1 MLQRSSPWLLVISAL
16 FVTCL
21 ITANIIAVKLGTIGP
36 LIVPVAIVVFP
47 LSYLFGDVLTE
58 VYGYATTRRIIWMG
72 FACNLIAVVAITLGG
87 VIPAAPYWHSQ
98 QAYETILGA
107 SPRILAASFIAYLVG
122 EFTNSFILAK
132 LKIITKGR
140 WLWTRTISST
150 AIGQGFDSLIFI
162 TLAFSGTVPLAVVVQ
177 AILSQWIA
185 KSLYEVAATPLTY
198 IIVNALKRAEGCDT
212 FDYQTNFNPLAVS
225 DI

>member
-1 MLQRSSPWLLVISAL
+1 
-16 FVTCL
+16 
-21 ITANIIAVKLGTIGP
+21 
-36 LIVPVAIVVFP
+36 
-47 LSYLFGDVLTE
+47 
-58 VYGYATTRRIIWMG
+58 
-72 FACNLIAVVAITLGG
+72 
-87 VIPAAPYWHSQ
+87 
-98 QAYETILGA
+98 
-107 SPRILAASFIAYLVG
+107 
-122 EFTNSFILAK
+122 
-132 LKIITKGR
+132 ITKGR